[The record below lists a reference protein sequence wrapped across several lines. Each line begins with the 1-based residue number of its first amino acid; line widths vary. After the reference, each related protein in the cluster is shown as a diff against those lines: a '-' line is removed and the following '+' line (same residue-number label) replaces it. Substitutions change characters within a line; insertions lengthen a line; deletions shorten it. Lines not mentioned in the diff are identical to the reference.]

1 MSEKWYVLQAVPGR
15 EREAAE
21 LFERKISRK
30 LWTHCRILYKQQLF
44 RIHGGYVLGR
54 REMFPGYLFVK
65 TDRPEALAYELEK
78 ARDFPQAVGVCID
91 GCGTVDNRSEGLGA
105 DFRPDGCSRISI
117 TPVEQG
123 DLAFLQ
129 NVCGTELGHDMAL
142 STVEVDGGGQVKS
155 ARGALSAYRH
165 QIKKQRLNKRFVIA
179 SIPLFNRQA
188 EVLFGIR
195 LAGDEIRTKP

>member
-65 TDRPEALAYELEK
+65 TDRPEALADALGQ
-78 ARDFPQAVGVCID
+78 ARQFPQAVGF
-91 GCGTVDNRSEGLGA
+91 SPEGRRKELL
-105 DFRPDGCSRISI
+105 

-188 EVLFGIR
+188 EVLFGIK